1 MQIQSSRFGWLS
13 VDDDRVITFPRGL
26 LGFPDHTRFALL
38 PTAAS
43 GVTPADAAFLWLQ
56 SADDPALAF
65 VVADPGLFFK
75 DYAVPVREDTTA
87 ELRLAADPAIAAA
100 SIQQLV
106 ICNKVGDW
114 ITGNL
119 LGPLVVNAQTKLGAQ
134 VVLTERKW
142 TTRQPLVRVV
152 PATLPLARSA

>member
-1 MQIQSSRFGWLS
+1 MQIQSTRFGWLS

-38 PTAAS
+38 PSASAA
-43 GVTPADAAFLWLQ
+43 ADGCFFWLQ

-65 VVADPGLFFK
+65 VVSDPAVFFA
-75 DYAVPVREDTTA
+75 DYAVPIREDTTA
-87 ELRLAADPAIAAA
+87 ELLVADAGRL
-100 SIQQLV
+100 QQLV

-119 LGPLVVNAQTKLGAQ
+119 LGPLVVNSENRLGVQ

-142 TTRQPLVRVV
+142 TTRQPLVRVAQ
-152 PATLPLARSA
+152 PAARPLARSA

>member
-13 VDDDRVITFPRGL
+13 VDDDRVITFARGL
-26 LGFPDHTRFALL
+26 LGFPDHSRFALL
-38 PTAAS
+38 PSAA
-43 GVTPADAAFLWLQ
+43 GVAAAEGCFYWLQ

-65 VVADPGLFFK
+65 VVADPALFFNE
-75 DYAVPVREDTTA
+75 YAVPLREDTTA
-87 ELRLAADPAIAAA
+87 ELRVTDAARLQAF
-100 SIQQLV
+100 V

-119 LGPLVVNAQTKLGAQ
+119 LGPLLVNAENRLAVQ

-152 PATLPLARSA
+152 PTVLPLAKSA

>member
-38 PTAAS
+38 PTAPS
-43 GVTPADAAFLWLQ
+43 GTGPADGCFLWLQ

-65 VVADPGLFFK
+65 VVADPALFFR

-87 ELRLAADPAIAAA
+87 ELRVTDPGTLGH
-100 SIQQLV
+100 LV

-119 LGPLVVNAQTKLGAQ
+119 LGPLVLNAANRLGAQ

-142 TTRQPLVRVV
+142 TTRQPLVRVT
-152 PATLPLARSA
+152 PAATAKPLAKSA

>member
-13 VDDDRVITFPRGL
+13 VDDDRIITFPRGL
-26 LGFPDHTRFALL
+26 LGFPDHARFALL
-38 PTAAS
+38 PS
-43 GVTPADAAFLWLQ
+43 NSADAAAEGCFYWLQ

-65 VVADPGLFFK
+65 VVADPVLFFK

-87 ELRLAADPAIAAA
+87 ELAVTDAARLQAF
-100 SIQQLV
+100 V

-119 LGPLVVNAQTKLGAQ
+119 LGPVLVNADNKLAAQ
-134 VVLTERKW
+134 VVLTERRW
-142 TTRQPLVRVV
+142 TTRQPLVRVR
-152 PATLPLARSA
+152 PAAAAAQPPALARSA

>member
-26 LGFPDHTRFALL
+26 LGFPEHTRFALL
-38 PTAAS
+38 PAAPPTAA
-43 GVTPADAAFLWLQ
+43 AATGDQCFFWLQ

-65 VVADPGLFFK
+65 VVADPAIFFK
-75 DYAVPVREDTTA
+75 ESAVPVREDAAA
-87 ELRLAADPAIAAA
+87 EVRMSDPARLQAF
-100 SIQQLV
+100 V

-119 LGPLVVNAQTKLGAQ
+119 LGPVLVNAENRLATQ

-142 TTRQPLVRVV
+142 TTRQPLVRVR
-152 PATLPLARSA
+152 PAAVPLARSA